1 MHKISLPGQQERAAT
16 FDEPFA
22 MLDACHDRVR
32 RSLALL
38 QRLVQYAAAH
48 GADAQARDAA
58 RDVLRY
64 FTLAAPAHHEDEERH
79 VIPVLLASGDPAA
92 VAAARQMLDDHV
104 HIRSAWVALE
114 PLLKTLETGNTP
126 AQPALQPALERAAQ
140 RFVDVHANHLP
151 LEDGVA
157 FPHAHR
163 LLGRQPSQAL
173 AAMGREMAERR
184 GVRHGNKP

>member
-38 QRLVQYAAAH
+38 RRLVQHAATH
-48 GADAQARDAA
+48 GADAQACRAA

-64 FTLAAPAHHEDEERH
+64 FTVAAPAHHEDEERH
-79 VIPVLLASGDPAA
+79 VIPALLASGDPPA
-92 VAAARQMLDDHV
+92 VAAARQMLDDHAQ
-104 HIRSAWVALE
+104 IRAAWAALE
-114 PLLKTLETGNTP
+114 PLLKAMEAGAAP
-126 AQPALQPALERAAQ
+126 AQPALQDAAQ
-140 RFVDVHANHLP
+140 RFFDVHADHLP

-157 FPHAHR
+157 FPHAQR
-163 LLGRQPSQAL
+163 LFEQQAPEAV

-184 GVRHGNKP
+184 GVRSRHKL

>member
-1 MHKISLPGQQERAAT
+1 MHKISLPGLRERAAT

-38 QRLVQYAAAH
+38 QRLVRHVAAH
-48 GADAQARDAA
+48 GADRQARDAA

-79 VIPVLLASGDPAA
+79 VIPALLGSGDPASM
-92 VAAARQMLDDHV
+92 AAAHRMLDDHV
-104 HIRSAWVALE
+104 RIRAAWAALE
-114 PLLKTLETGNTP
+114 PLLKALEAGTL
-126 AQPALQPALERAAQ
+126 PALDELRHAAQ
-140 RFVDVHANHLP
+140 QFVDVHADHLP

-157 FPHAHR
+157 FPQAQR
-163 LLGRQPSQAL
+163 LLGQRAPEAL
-173 AAMGREMAERR
+173 AAMGREMAGRR
-184 GVRHGNKP
+184 GLRGGDKS